1 MNKLIIIFALF
12 AVSVQAQINN
22 NDNTQKK
29 GVYYWFYINL
39 NKTYDKTTGIDQIFI
54 KNISNEIVSG
64 TFEEFVRDHES
75 ALKAGRIT
83 IGPFSEDYYAQ
94 ESQSIYRNEGRGNSN
109 SSDNKNNEEEVL
121 FSYFFVKPVYEDS
134 SKQIIF
140 EPIPS
145 RVTTGTENEFIA
157 MLGEGLSY
165 DKLAI
170 GPFDRYVLAEKSKYV
185 FRKNTVQESEN
196 KMDSAKNINLKMM
209 AKKWKNLKLEIV
221 KKSDDKK
228 SKQTIYRFNTKFPG
242 KYFAPYSVQ
251 VITITASY
259 SNSFETSS
267 ASFTLQGDEVIDN
280 NYSISSE
287 SGTYYINMLYFDDN
301 SPAKITGFLFESFIY
316 NDSDMILLDPVYIAV
331 K

>member
-1 MNKLIIIFALF
+1 MNKLIIFFVLC
-12 AVSVQAQINN
+12 AVSLQAQVTN
-22 NDNTQKK
+22 NDSTQKK
-29 GVYYWFYINL
+29 GIYYWFYINL
-39 NKTYDKTTGIDQIFI
+39 DKSYDKTTGINQIII
-54 KNISNEIVSG
+54 KNISNGIISG
-64 TFEEFVRDHES
+64 TFEEFVRDHVS
-75 ALKAGRIT
+75 ALKSGRIT

-94 ESQSIYRNEGRGNSN
+94 ESQSIYRNGGRGNS
-109 SSDNKNNEEEVL
+109 SSNQNNDEEL
-121 FSYFFVKPVYEDS
+121 SFSYFFVKPVYEDS
-134 SKQIIF
+134 SNQIIF

-145 RVTTGTENEFIA
+145 RVTSGTENEFIA
-157 MLGEGLSY
+157 MLSEGLSY

-185 FRKNTVQESEN
+185 FRKNTIQESTNE
-196 KMDSAKNINLKMM
+196 MDSAKNNNLKLM
-209 AKKWKNLKLEIV
+209 AKKWKNLKLEII

-228 SKQTIYRFNTKFPG
+228 SKQTIYRFNTRFPAR
-242 KYFAPYSVQ
+242 YFAPYSVQ

-267 ASFTLQGDEVIDN
+267 SSFTLQGDEVIDN
-280 NYSISSE
+280 NYSISSV

-316 NDSDMILLDPVYIAV
+316 NDSDMILLDPVYIAI